1 MICWNCRQ
9 EADPGSDFCMNC
21 GADLSKAPSAK
32 EPAKVSYPSSQ
43 ESPKA
48 SYSSSPQPAPAPAAA
63 EKPKKKFNWLA
74 ILIAVAVF
82 FGARTIG
89 QKVGQSMAKSGSSS
103 SSTAQ
108 TGGSSSSSGNTGGG
122 MNVSQ
127 DLITRHNVYVS
138 PESDGI
144 RVYLIVYY
152 GNDSHVLTGLT
163 VEFVHA
169 KSAGYTLDA
178 VKSAGYGNDFPSF
191 TQVSYSETSDY
202 AIATCKMTN
211 LKDASRI
218 QKLVDYDI
226 VVLPE
231 GQKADL
237 IDADS
242 YMQSILDSGW
252 QTASYEDYS
261 FLHFD

>member
-89 QKVGQSMAKSGSSS
+89 QNPAARPAPPPRPAAPLRPA
-103 SSTAQ
+103 TIPA
-108 TGGSSSSSGNTGGG
+108 
-122 MNVSQ
+122 
-127 DLITRHNVYVS
+127 
-138 PESDGI
+138 
-144 RVYLIVYY
+144 
-152 GNDSHVLTGLT
+152 
-163 VEFVHA
+163 
-169 KSAGYTLDA
+169 AG
-178 VKSAGYGNDFPSF
+178 
-191 TQVSYSETSDY
+191 
-202 AIATCKMTN
+202 
-211 LKDASRI
+211 
-218 QKLVDYDI
+218 
-226 VVLPE
+226 
-231 GQKADL
+231 
-237 IDADS
+237 
-242 YMQSILDSGW
+242 
-252 QTASYEDYS
+252 
-261 FLHFD
+261 